1 LGKFWKGIAKMS
13 LRLSDF
19 EYFLPKELIAQRPT
33 ERRDESKLLILNR
46 KEKSL
51 KETVFKDIVNFI
63 QEEDILVLNNTKVI
77 PAKFLAKRKTGAKLE
92 ILFLRERERN
102 LWETLIRPSKRV
114 KLGESIIFGGDGR
127 FEGEILERTEDG
139 KFLIRFD
146 LVDIKEI
153 MAIYG
158 EIPLPPYIKEEL
170 TDPDRYQTVFSE
182 REGAIAS
189 PTAGLHFTKEL
200 LKDLSSR
207 GIKILYLTLHCGL
220 ATFSTVKT
228 EDIRTLKLGAEFC
241 EISKDSASKIN
252 QAKKENRRIIAVGTT
267 VVRTLESTAFVDREG
282 VSQIRPYTGEINLY
296 IYPSYRFKIV
306 DSLITNFHLPCS
318 TNLILVSAFSET
330 DFVLRAYQYAIEKKF
345 RFYSFGDAMFII

>member
-1 LGKFWKGIAKMS
+1 MS

-19 EYFLPKELIAQRPT
+19 EYFLPKELIAQRPK

-51 KETVFKDIVNFI
+51 KETLFGDIVNFI
-63 QEEDILVLNNTKVI
+63 REEDTLVLNNTKVI
-77 PAKFLAKRKTGAKLE
+77 PAKFFAKRKTGAKLE
-92 ILFLRERERN
+92 ILLLKEKEEN

-114 KLGESIIFGGDGR
+114 KCGESIIFGDGR
-127 FEGEILERTEDG
+127 FKGEILERTEDS

-146 LVDIKEI
+146 LVDVREI

-158 EIPLPPYIKEEL
+158 KIPLPPYIKERPI
-170 TDPDRYQTVFSE
+170 DPSCYQTVFAE

-200 LKDLSSR
+200 LENLNSQ
-207 GIKILYLTLHCGL
+207 GVEIVYLTLHCGV
-220 ATFSTVKT
+220 ATFSVVKT
-228 EDIRTLKLGAEFC
+228 EDIRTHKLGAEFC
-241 EISKDSASKIN
+241 EISRDSASKIN

-267 VVRTLESTAFVDREG
+267 VVRTLESLSFVDEEG
-282 VSQIRPYTGEINLY
+282 IFQIKPYTGEINLY
-296 IYPSYRFKIV
+296 ICPPYRFKIV

-318 TNLILVSAFSET
+318 TNLILVSAFSGT
-330 DFVLRAYQYAIEKKF
+330 DFVLRAYRYAIEKNF